1 MEFIRKMLKDQLHL
15 LKGFFL
21 KKIAKMLLICQ
32 HFSSKFHVLEFF
44 QVLGMFKNFV
54 KNLWKKIQPKKVLK

>member
-21 KKIAKMLLICQ
+21 KKIAKMLLIFQ

-54 KNLWKKIQPKKVLK
+54 KNL